1 MSSMGLPLQSL
12 FEVSTAAAMVGQLDT
27 PTGANAGPG
36 IGVGQDQRRSA
47 GMHKPAEAR
56 TIPHA
61 MNLGPRGM
69 YWAFVAAKTEVT
81 DRSSS
86 QAPISPRWC
95 RLHVRL
101 CRVEAV
107 ALPSGGNAT
116 SPELHSQWHMQNLHS
131 FSMVP
136 TISLSGLSLNGEF
149 REPSNGRPG
158 QRPTAAARE
167 ARTKRLMISL
177 LTILGVSYSMH
188 KLLRLLAERH
198 RQQQQQLAESGCMG
212 AGPMPDPLQLTKVRA
227 LYRFD
232 ASSPVALEENAFVV
246 VMSKLDLATGAEV
259 GLRRAHDLGGR
270 QRAAEGRPAERPG
283 DRLQPLEKQKPV
295 EGAPEPWKIE

>member
-86 QAPISPRWC
+86 QAPISPRWWSVS

-116 SPELHSQWHMQNLHS
+116 SPEWHMQNLHS
-131 FSMVP
+131 FSMVS
-136 TISLSGLSLNGEF
+136 TISLSGLSLNGE
-149 REPSNGRPG
+149 S
-158 QRPTAAARE
+158 
-167 ARTKRLMISL
+167 
-177 LTILGVSYSMH
+177 
-188 KLLRLLAERH
+188 RH

-212 AGPMPDPLQLTKVRA
+212 AGPMSDPLQLTKVRA

-232 ASSPVALEENAFVV
+232 ASSPVRWRRTFVV

-259 GLRRAHDLGGR
+259 GLRRAHDLGDGNERQKGGPQKGR
-270 QRAAEGRPAERPG
+270 EIGSSPSRNRSLSRAPRSPGSRVIGPAVVLVG
-283 DRLQPLEKQKPV
+283 
-295 EGAPEPWKIE
+295 W

>member
-1 MSSMGLPLQSL
+1 MQLLPL
-12 FEVSTAAAMVGQLDT
+12 
-27 PTGANAGPG
+27 
-36 IGVGQDQRRSA
+36 
-47 GMHKPAEAR
+47 K
-56 TIPHA
+56 
-61 MNLGPRGM
+61 
-69 YWAFVAAKTEVT
+69 
-81 DRSSS
+81 
-86 QAPISPRWC
+86 
-95 RLHVRL
+95 
-101 CRVEAV
+101 
-107 ALPSGGNAT
+107 
-116 SPELHSQWHMQNLHS
+116 LHSQWHMQNLHS

-259 GLRRAHDLGGR
+259 GLRRAHGGR

>member
-86 QAPISPRWC
+86 QAPISPRWWSVSC
-95 RLHVRL
+95 VLVVLYIHPYHMSCCSRLHVRL
-101 CRVEAV
+101 CSSRWS
-107 ALPSGGNAT
+107 ALRT
-116 SPELHSQWHMQNLHS
+116 S
-131 FSMVP
+131 
-136 TISLSGLSLNGEF
+136 
-149 REPSNGRPG
+149 
-158 QRPTAAARE
+158 
-167 ARTKRLMISL
+167 
-177 LTILGVSYSMH
+177 
-188 KLLRLLAERH
+188 
-198 RQQQQQLAESGCMG
+198 
-212 AGPMPDPLQLTKVRA
+212 
-227 LYRFD
+227 
-232 ASSPVALEENAFVV
+232 
-246 VMSKLDLATGAEV
+246 
-259 GLRRAHDLGGR
+259 
-270 QRAAEGRPAERPG
+270 
-283 DRLQPLEKQKPV
+283 
-295 EGAPEPWKIE
+295 